1 MSNHVIIIAEAGVN
15 HNGSLE
21 LSKQLIDKAVE
32 AGVDIIK
39 FQTFKSEKLVS
50 KKARQA
56 DYQQRNIG
64 KKDEGQL
71 TMLKKL
77 ELSQADHEE
86 LIAYCNKKGI
96 RFFSTAFDMDS
107 IDYLHSLNMG
117 LWKIPSGEITNYPYL
132 RKIAQYKEPVI
143 LSTGMC
149 ELSDIEAAM
158 NVLLEFGVKK
168 EQITILHCNTEYP
181 TPFGDVNLR
190 AMLEIGEKFGVQIG
204 YSDHTKGI
212 EVPIAAVALGATV
225 IEKHFTLDKNMEG
238 PDHKASLEPEE
249 LKAMVSAIRN
259 IEQAL
264 GIGHKIISESERK
277 NIEIARKSIVAARPI
292 KAGELLTE
300 ENLTVKRPGN
310 GINPMRWNEVV
321 GTYAFQSFNEEDL
334 IQLADDKLN

>member
-1 MSNHVIIIAEAGVN
+1 MSKHVLIIAEAGVN

-21 LSKQLIDKAVE
+21 LAKQLINKAVE

-50 KKARQA
+50 KTARQA
-56 DYQQRNIG
+56 EYQQRNIG

-71 TMLKKL
+71 AMLKKL

-86 LIAYCNKKGI
+86 LISYCNERGI

-107 IDYLHSLNMG
+107 IDYLYSLDMG

-158 NVLLEFGVKK
+158 KVLLDFGVQK
-168 EQITILHCNTEYP
+168 EQITVLHCNTEYP
-181 TPFGDVNLR
+181 TPFADVNLK

-204 YSDHTKGI
+204 YSDHTKGF

-238 PDHKASLEPEE
+238 PDHKASLEPDE
-249 LKAMVSAIRN
+249 LKAMVSANRN

-264 GIGHKIISESERK
+264 GSGHKMISESERK

-292 KAGELLTE
+292 EAGELLTE

-310 GINPMRWNEVV
+310 GISPMRWNEVV
-321 GTYAFQSFNEEDL
+321 GTCAVQSFNEEDP
-334 IQLADDKLN
+334 IQLA

>member
-1 MSNHVIIIAEAGVN
+1 MSKHVLIIAEAGVN

-21 LSKQLIDKAVE
+21 LAKQLIDKAVE

-50 KKARQA
+50 KTARQA
-56 DYQQRNIG
+56 EYQQRNIG

-71 TMLKKL
+71 AMLKKL

-86 LIAYCNKKGI
+86 LISYCNERGI

-107 IDYLHSLNMG
+107 IDYLYSLDMG

-158 NVLLEFGVKK
+158 KVLLDFGVQK

-181 TPFGDVNLR
+181 TPFADVNLK

-238 PDHKASLEPEE
+238 PDHKASLEPDE

-264 GIGHKIISESERK
+264 GSGHKTISESERK

-292 KAGELLTE
+292 EAGELLTE

-310 GINPMRWNEVV
+310 GISPMRWNEVV
-321 GTYAFQSFNEEDL
+321 GTCAVQSFNEEDP
-334 IQLADDKLN
+334 IQLA

>member
-1 MSNHVIIIAEAGVN
+1 MSKHVLIIAEAGVN

-21 LSKQLIDKAVE
+21 LAKHLIDKAVE
-32 AGVDIIK
+32 AGVDVIK

-50 KKARQA
+50 KTARQA
-56 DYQQRNIG
+56 EYQQRNIG

-71 TMLKKL
+71 VMLKKL

-86 LIAYCNKKGI
+86 LISYCNERGI

-107 IDYLHSLNMG
+107 IDYLHSLDMG

-158 NVLLEFGVKK
+158 NVLLDFGVQK

-181 TPFGDVNLR
+181 TPFADVNLK

-225 IEKHFTLDKNMEG
+225 IEKHFTLDKTMEG
-238 PDHKASLEPEE
+238 PDHKASLEPDE

-264 GIGHKIISESERK
+264 GSGHKTISESERK

-292 KAGELLTE
+292 EAGEMLTE

-310 GINPMRWNEVV
+310 GISPMLWNEVV
-321 GTYAFQSFNEEDL
+321 GTRAVMSFNEEDP
-334 IQLADDKLN
+334 IQLA

>member
-1 MSNHVIIIAEAGVN
+1 MSKHVLIIAEAGVN
-15 HNGSLE
+15 HNGSLD
-21 LSKQLIDKAVE
+21 LAKQLIDKAVE

-50 KKARQA
+50 KAARQA
-56 DYQQRNIG
+56 EYQQRNIG

-71 TMLKKL
+71 AMLKKL
-77 ELSQADHEE
+77 ELSQVDHEE
-86 LIAYCNKKGI
+86 LISYCNERGI

-107 IDYLHSLNMG
+107 IDYLHTLDMG

-149 ELSDIEAAM
+149 ELSDIEAVM
-158 NVLLEFGVKK
+158 KVLLDFGVHK

-181 TPFGDVNLR
+181 TPFADVNLK

-238 PDHKASLEPEE
+238 PDHKASLEPDE
-249 LKAMVSAIRN
+249 LKAMVCAIRN

-264 GIGHKIISESERK
+264 GSGHKTISESERK

-292 KAGELLTE
+292 EAGELLTE

-310 GINPMRWNEVV
+310 GISPMRWNEVV
-321 GTYAFQSFNEEDL
+321 GTRAVQPFNEEDP
-334 IQLADDKLN
+334 IQLA